1 MAHKERSEHLSAT
14 ERGMHVTPGSQSED
28 KVFEPER
35 GKRIAGVGTAGT
47 GPSDVM
53 VTGVSE
59 TGAGSAIGE
68 VREDEEQ

>member
-1 MAHKERSEHLSAT
+1 MAREERSEHLSAA
-14 ERGMHVTPGSQSED
+14 ERGMNVTPGDQSED
-28 KVFEPER
+28 KVYEPER
-35 GKRIAGVGTAGT
+35 KKRIAGVGTAGT

-59 TGAGSAIGE
+59 TGAGSATGE